1 MISPPAVGAGL
12 LAALAL
18 ALGILAF
25 YLARTE
31 PGYAPGGSDISAA
44 LLGTLAGWSV
54 TVAGL
59 LAWRARRRHGVFGP
73 LLALAGP
80 VWLIAACGAPVGSTA
95 VVFTAALVLA
105 HAAPPL
111 IAHAGLV
118 VAGGRRRV
126 LAGAGYLACVG
137 VAGLGDAV
145 LFDPVSAGCLHCT
158 PNLVVLHS
166 DADAELSIARWGLA
180 LGAGALAT
188 TAIVLVA
195 QIVRAS
201 AAQRLREGPLLAPV
215 IAFVGL
221 AAAQLAHGVERGFVS
236 NDALDRA
243 LWTGQ
248 AAALLLVVTATT
260 WEPLRRRRTR
270 AQLARMVVELADA
283 PRPGGLRDAL
293 AAALGDEGLRLF
305 YRTDDDIWLRPDG
318 QVAEPPP
325 DATRL
330 IAGGRVV
337 GALAHRPGLLEDPA
351 LRDELTS
358 SARLALEHERLQ
370 ATAGRQL
377 ADLRASRARIVA
389 AGDAERRRLER
400 DLHDG
405 AQQRL
410 VALAISL
417 RLARRTTRREE
428 DVAWAEQQ
436 VRTAVGELRELA
448 HGIYPVVLAEEGL
461 AAALELLAEADP
473 RLRLGELC
481 DERLPDG
488 VEAAAY
494 ATVARVLRA
503 AGGDDVNVS
512 ARREDGS
519 LEVVVLS
526 GGGFPDIQAIED
538 RIGALDGTLAVAN
551 ARLVARLPLA

>member
-1 MISPPAVGAGL
+1 VITPRAIGAGL
-12 LAALAL
+12 PAALAL
-18 ALGILAF
+18 VLGILAF
-25 YLARTE
+25 HLARTE
-31 PGYAPGGSDISAA
+31 PSSAPGGLDIGPA
-44 LLGTLAGWSV
+44 LLGTVAGWAV
-54 TVAGL
+54 TGAGL
-59 LAWRARRRHGVFGP
+59 LAWRAGRHGALGP

-80 VWLIAACGAPVGSTA
+80 AWLSAACGAPAGSTA
-95 VVFTAALVLA
+95 VVYTAALVLA

-118 VAGGRRRV
+118 AAGGPGRV
-126 LAGAGYLACVG
+126 LAGAGYVACVG
-137 VAGLGDAV
+137 VAGLGAAA
-145 LFDPVSAGCLHCT
+145 LFDPVSDGCPDCER
-158 PNLVVLHS
+158 NLVLLAA
-166 DADAELSIARWGLA
+166 DADAELTVARWGLA

-188 TAIVLVA
+188 TAIVLV
-195 QIVRAS
+195 IRIIRAS
-201 AAQRLREGPLLAPV
+201 AARRLRDGPLLAAV

-221 AAAQLAHGVERGFVS
+221 AAAQLAHGVEPGFVS

-248 AAALLLVVTATT
+248 AAALLLVAAATA

-293 AAALGDEGLRLF
+293 ADALGDDGLRLF
-305 YRTDDDIWLRPDG
+305 YRTDDGAWLRSDG
-318 QVAEPPP
+318 QVAEPPSN
-325 DATRL
+325 ATRL
-330 IAGGRVV
+330 LADGRVV
-337 GALAHRPGLLEDPA
+337 GALAHRPGLLDDPA
-351 LRDELTS
+351 LRDELTA

-370 ATAGRQL
+370 AAAARQL
-377 ADLRASRARIVA
+377 ADLRASRARVVA

-417 RLARRTTRREE
+417 RLARHIVRRE
-428 DVAWAEQQ
+428 DDLDWAEEQ

-461 AAALELLAEADP
+461 AAALELLAEGDP

-481 DERLPDG
+481 IERLPDG

-503 AGGDDVNVS
+503 DGGDDVSVS
-512 ARREDGS
+512 ARREDGC
-519 LEVVVLS
+519 LEVVVHS
-526 GGGFPDIQAIED
+526 GDAFRDVQAIED
-538 RIGALDGTLAVAN
+538 RVGALGGTLAVASG
-551 ARLVARLPLA
+551 RLVARLPVA